1 MCNIYRLQ
9 DFIVDGD
16 GEAFVDESSDDEPVR
31 PVRRRRYTMDQ
42 EAILAGQVEAEA
54 QARVDAREI
63 DPGRFVAIP
72 GRAPPPDSYRAARA
86 ARDQATRELLV
97 TPVRELAPAPAHDDT
112 PRFRPNEPTG
122 VPIPAAAAGG
132 GVSPIDIPVPAGFS
146 WRTGARAGVSVPAD
160 LPVDE
165 DPGELDQGEMVQVN
179 PAHPDSFSG
188 SKKGSRR
195 WVFTLNSPSVD
206 EYRLIRDFIDCK
218 CKWGVIGMEFV
229 TRPHLQ
235 GGFRLK
241 DAVTRSALS
250 KKPAFRHCWLGVA
263 RGTEEHVKNYS
274 VKQGHFVEFHPEA
287 YSAGQGTR
295 TDIDSAVSRV
305 RDEGMAGLSSL
316 IAENPMFYVRYHS
329 GLEKLASRA
338 LAKRKLSEPPEV
350 VWFMGMSGHGK
361 TYQAHKAAV
370 AACEAISP
378 GVSYYEWN
386 TDNFPWFGGYSGE
399 KVMLLN
405 EFRSSNSRG
414 MKIPMQTFCKMWDVL
429 SFACE
434 QKNGEVQ
441 LQCSKFFITC
451 TQHPSCMYTD
461 TAAEPIAQF
470 LRRITKVI
478 RCKKVERAGGPFFE
492 VEDLGSAVVPI
503 FNA

>member
-1 MCNIYRLQ
+1 MCI
-9 DFIVDGD
+9 
-16 GEAFVDESSDDEPVR
+16 
-31 PVRRRRYTMDQ
+31 
-42 EAILAGQVEAEA
+42 
-54 QARVDAREI
+54 
-63 DPGRFVAIP
+63 
-72 GRAPPPDSYRAARA
+72 
-86 ARDQATRELLV
+86 
-97 TPVRELAPAPAHDDT
+97 TPIRELAPAPAHDDT
-112 PRFRPNEPTG
+112 PRPYDIPLVVPPVPT
-122 VPIPAAAAGG
+122 AAAGG
-132 GVSPIDIPVPAGFS
+132 GGSPIDISVPAGFT
-146 WRTGARAGVSVPAD
+146 WRTGPRTGVAVPDVMPA
-160 LPVDE
+160 DE
-165 DPGELDQGEMVQVN
+165 DPGELDEGEMVQVN

-195 WVFTLNSPSVD
+195 WVFTLNSPSID
-206 EYRLIRDFIDCK
+206 EYRLIREFIECK
-218 CKWGVIGMEFV
+218 CKWGVIGFEYV
-229 TRPHLQ
+229 TRSHLQ
-235 GGFRLK
+235 GGFRMK

-250 KKPAFRHCWLGVA
+250 KKPALRHCWLGVA
-263 RGTEEHVKNYS
+263 RGTEEHVREYS
-274 VKQGHFVEFHPEA
+274 IKQGHFIEIHPEA

-305 RDEGMAGLSSL
+305 RDEGMSGLSSL

-338 LAKRKLSEPPEV
+338 LAKRNLSEPPEV

-361 TYQAHKAAV
+361 TYQAQKAAQ
-370 AACEAISP
+370 AACDLISP

-386 TDNFPWFGGYSGE
+386 TDNYPWFGGYTGE

-441 LQCSKFFITC
+441 LQCSKFYITC
-451 TQHPSCMYTD
+451 TQHPSAMYTD
-461 TAAEPIAQF
+461 TVAEPIAQF

-478 RCKKVERAGGPFFE
+478 RCRKIEKAEGPYFE
-492 VEDLGSAVVPI
+492 VEDMGAATVPM